1 MAKIKNKNSLF
12 MSLLLIV
19 LLIPTIIIS
28 LFGKTV
34 SVNLEVES
42 EELQTTWYYY
52 NEEGVSTNL
61 EMKHKYDISKN
72 EEFVVYTEVS
82 TEPNKFNTLWIHT
95 LQQRVKVYV
104 DEELIYDNSTDSTRL
119 FGKAEQEKI
128 NLILLPD
135 NIEGKTIKLIITCPY
150 NRFSGYIEDIRIGYR
165 QAFTMELF
173 ETNFPYLVFSF
184 FLIVSSLVLLLSTFL
199 FVKSND

>member
-1 MAKIKNKNSLF
+1 

-28 LFGKTV
+28 LFDKTV
-34 SVNLEVES
+34 NVNLEVES
-42 EELQTTWYYY
+42 DELQTTWYYY

-61 EMKHKYDISKN
+61 EMKHKYDIAKN
-72 EEFVVYTEVS
+72 EEFVVYTDVS
-82 TEPNKFNTLWIHT
+82 TEPSKFNTLWIHT
-95 LQQRVKVYV
+95 LQQRLRVYV

-135 NIEGKTIKLIITCPY
+135 
-150 NRFSGYIEDIRIGYR
+150 DI
-165 QAFTMELF
+165 F
-173 ETNFPYLVFSF
+173 
-184 FLIVSSLVLLLSTFL
+184 
-199 FVKSND
+199 